1 MTVVSL
7 ATTEVTSG
15 GAVVS
20 VDVTHDE
27 DKGRDDDNDECRWLK
42 IVSATAADSD
52 IQTLTSNSPLPLPPT
67 AGAAERCAAA
77 PVASIK
83 TGRGYGRVR

>member
-1 MTVVSL
+1 M

-15 GAVVS
+15 GAAVS
-20 VDVTHDE
+20 VEVTHDD
-27 DKGRDDDNDECRWLK
+27 DKGRDDDDEDDECRWFK
-42 IVSATAADSD
+42 IVSATVEDSD
-52 IQTLTSNSPLPLPPT
+52 IQTLTSNSPLPLSST
-67 AGAAERCAAA
+67 AGVAERCAAA